1 MKLQHREYLSTD
13 KVANHRARTPR
24 IPWRIFGKRSQESL
38 ETCKFLGRIFVHWN
52 KGGKELL
59 FLQIYTNWHE
69 GNVIYSMNHIFC
81 SLLFFYILLIIDMGS
96 FVIMKTI
103 FFFLSLEN
111 IWQFRFFFFFLIDW
125 FGMNYWNGLEW
136 RDDEDIFADHRAD
149 LNDARV
155 PHRALCNDVNFANG
169 PRRCV

>member
-59 FLQIYTNWHE
+59 FLQIYANWHE

-111 IWQFRFFFFFLIDW
+111 IWQFRFFFFFWLIDSEW
-125 FGMNYWNGLEW
+125 IIGMDWNGDTTRIYLQIIEL
-136 RDDEDIFADHRAD
+136 I
-149 LNDARV
+149 
-155 PHRALCNDVNFANG
+155 
-169 PRRCV
+169 

>member
-125 FGMNYWNGLEW
+125 LIRNELLEW
-136 RDDEDIFADHRAD
+136 IGME
-149 LNDARV
+149 
-155 PHRALCNDVNFANG
+155 
-169 PRRCV
+169 RRRGYICRSSSWFKWRSRPTPGAV

>member
-96 FVIMKTI
+96 FVIMKII

-111 IWQFRFFFFFLIDW
+111 IWQFRFFFFFWLIDSEW
-125 FGMNYWNGLEW
+125 IIGMDWNGDTTRIYLQIIEL
-136 RDDEDIFADHRAD
+136 I
-149 LNDARV
+149 
-155 PHRALCNDVNFANG
+155 
-169 PRRCV
+169 